1 MSKGE
6 LSLDDRGCQ
15 SDVGKTYSGVR
26 IPKPYEQII
35 QKLESD
41 TIFTRLYNVTL
52 ENEWKDS
59 FFIRVKRKE
68 KPMDKLVYDPDVF
81 VLKNYNVNFCY
92 EIRYSKGF
100 LGNVLSTYPVRHYS
114 ENSEYI
120 WRALPSTE
128 IHYQT
133 IYLMGEVN
141 VDDIKTYIS
150 NTDWEIMRER
160 DRQTTYIPSN
170 GILCDR
176 CQCQISKSAY

>member
-6 LSLDDRGCQ
+6 L
-15 SDVGKTYSGVR
+15 
-26 IPKPYEQII
+26 EQII
-35 QKLESD
+35 QKLKSD
-41 TIFTRLYNVTL
+41 TAFTRIYNVTL

-68 KPMDKLVYDPDVF
+68 KTMDKLVYDPAVF
-81 VLKNYNVNFCY
+81 ALKNYNVNFCY
-92 EIRYSKGF
+92 EIHYSKGF

-120 WRALPSTE
+120 WRDLPSTE

-133 IYLMGEVN
+133 IYFRGEV
-141 VDDIKTYIS
+141 DLGAIKTYIS
-150 NTDWEIMRER
+150 NTDREIMREL

-170 GILCDR
+170 GFLCDR
-176 CQCQISKSAY
+176 CKCQISKSAY